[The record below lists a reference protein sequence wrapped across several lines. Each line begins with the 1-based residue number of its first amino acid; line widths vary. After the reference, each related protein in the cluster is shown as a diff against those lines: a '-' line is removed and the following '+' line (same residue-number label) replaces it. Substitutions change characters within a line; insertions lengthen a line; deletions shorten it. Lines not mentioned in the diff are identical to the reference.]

1 MNKNRFD
8 GQIAIVTG
16 GGTGIGRA
24 IAKQLAAEG
33 AEMVVIVGRRADK
46 LQSVVDEIGKDHAC
60 AISADVSRLLSR
72 KLKSASAKLMFS
84 QILPAFPVQALL
96 PRIIRLKISR
106 ECTKSMS
113 SALSL

>member
-24 IAKQLAAEG
+24 IAKQLAAAG

-60 AISADVSRLLSR
+60 AISADVSSEEDVKTLVAEVEKR
-72 KLKSASAKLMFS
+72 FG
-84 QILPAFPVQALL
+84 
-96 PRIIRLKISR
+96 KIDEIGR
-106 ECTKSMS
+106 
-113 SALSL
+113 AHV